1 MGIDLAGKNKIPT
14 TACRRQCNHALP
26 SARLIAAAVAVM
38 FPAMGMSAQERLDWL
53 RLARSGGIGPVTIRD
68 LIAFYGTATKALEAL
83 PDLVRRGGGVRPVR
97 ICARQDAEREIEAL
111 AKRGARL
118 IARPDPDYPEALAA
132 LEDAPPVITVKGRA
146 ELLQPEKIALVG
158 ARNASANGRRIASDL
173 AAGLAQAGAVVV
185 SGMARGIDTA
195 AHLGALNAGSDSGG
209 TIAVVAGGID
219 VLYPP
224 ENGALFERLGAEGL
238 MVAESPPG
246 TEPVARHFPRRNRI
260 ISGLSRAVVVVEAAL
275 KSGSL
280 ITARYALDQGREV
293 MAVPGSPLDP
303 RCRGANRL
311 IREGARLVEDFA
323 QVLESLDGLAGLN
336 LKFHEN
342 LNFNQQVSEIDTFSE
357 ADRVREDVLSLLGPS
372 PVMVDELVRQC
383 HCSPPVLG
391 MVLLELDLA
400 GRLERHPGN
409 RVSLL
414 MQAA

>member
-1 MGIDLAGKNKIPT
+1 MTG
-14 TACRRQCNHALP
+14 TACEEEQ
-26 SARLIAAAVAVM
+26 
-38 FPAMGMSAQERLDWL
+38 LDWL

-68 LIAFYGTATKALEAL
+68 LIAYFGTATKALEAL
-83 PDLVRRGGGVRPVR
+83 PDLARRGGKARPVR
-97 ICARQDAEREIEAL
+97 ICPRVAAEQEIATLARI
-111 AKRGARL
+111 GARL

-132 LEDAPPVITVKGRA
+132 LEDAPPVIAVKGRT
-146 ELLQPEKIALVG
+146 ELLRPTKVALVG
-158 ARNASANGRRIASDL
+158 ARNASANGRRIAREMGTDL
-173 AAGLAQAGAVVV
+173 ARAGMVVV

-195 AHLGALNAGSDSGG
+195 AHLGALEASANQGG

-224 ENGALFERLGAEGL
+224 ENAALFDRLGSESL
-238 MVAESPPG
+238 IVAEAAPG
-246 TEPVARHFPRRNRI
+246 TEPIARHFPRRNRI
-260 ISGLSRAVVVVEAAL
+260 ISGLSLAVVVIEAAL

-311 IREGARLVEDFA
+311 IRDGAHLVEDFE
-323 QVLESLDGLAGLN
+323 QVLESLDGFAAPQ

-342 LNFNQQVSEIDTFSE
+342 LNFDHQPAEINTLNE
-357 ADRVREDVLSLLGPS
+357 ADRVREDVLSLLGAS

>member
-1 MGIDLAGKNKIPT
+1 MGIGDN
-14 TACRRQCNHALP
+14 
-26 SARLIAAAVAVM
+26 
-38 FPAMGMSAQERLDWL
+38 ERLDWL
-53 RLARSGGIGPVTIRD
+53 RLARSSGIGPVTIRD
-68 LIAFYGTATKALEAL
+68 LIAYFGTAAKALDAL
-83 PDLVRRGGGVRPVR
+83 PDLARRGGGRRPVR
-97 ICARQDAEREIEAL
+97 LASRQEAERELETL
-111 AKRGARL
+111 AKCRARL
-118 IARPDPDYPEALAA
+118 IARPEPDYPEALAA
-132 LEDAPPVITVKGRA
+132 LEDAPPVIAVKGRA
-146 ELLQPEKIALVG
+146 ELLKPDKIGLVG
-158 ARNASANGRRIASDL
+158 ARNASANGRRIAADMAS
-173 AAGLAQAGAVVV
+173 GLARSGAVVV

-195 AHLGALNAGSDSGG
+195 AHFGALDAPGRSGAETGG

-224 ENGALFERLGAEGL
+224 ENAVLFERLGTEGL
-238 MVAESPPG
+238 VVAESPPG
-246 TEPVARHFPRRNRI
+246 TEPIARHFPRRNRI

-275 KSGSL
+275 RSGSL

-311 IREGARLVEDFA
+311 IREGARLVEDFE
-323 QVLESLDGLAGLN
+323 QVLESLDGLTGPN

-342 LNFNQQVSEIDTFSE
+342 LRFDTQIPEINTLSE
-357 ADRVREDVLSLLGPS
+357 ADRVRDEVLSLLGPS

>member
-1 MGIDLAGKNKIPT
+1 MGSGE
-14 TACRRQCNHALP
+14 
-26 SARLIAAAVAVM
+26 
-38 FPAMGMSAQERLDWL
+38 QERLDWL
-53 RLARSGGIGPVTIRD
+53 RLARSRGIGPVTIRD
-68 LIAFYGTATKALEAL
+68 LIAYYGTAAKAVEAL
-83 PDLVRRGGGVRPVR
+83 PDLARRGGGSRPVR
-97 ICARQDAEREIEAL
+97 LCQKSEAEREIEAL
-111 AKRGARL
+111 GKLGARL
-118 IARPDPDYPEALAA
+118 IARPDPDYPPALAA
-132 LEDAPPVITVKGRA
+132 IEDAPPVITVKGRA
-146 ELLQPEKIALVG
+146 ELLTLPQIALVG
-158 ARNASANGRRIASDL
+158 ARNASANGRRIAANMAS
-173 AAGLAQAGAVVV
+173 GLARAGAVAV

-195 AHLGALNAGSDSGG
+195 AHLGALNAGAPGG

-224 ENGALFERLGAEGL
+224 ENGALFERLGVEGL
-238 MVAESPPG
+238 VVAESPPG

-275 KSGSL
+275 RSGSL
-280 ITARYALDQGREV
+280 ITARCALDQGREV

-311 IREGARLVEDFA
+311 IREGARLVEDFE
-323 QVLESLDGLAGLN
+323 QVLESLDGLSGPGLR
-336 LKFHEN
+336 FHEN
-342 LNFNQQVSEIDTFSE
+342 LRFDDQAAEIDTLSE
-357 ADRVREDVLSLLGPS
+357 SDRVRDEVLSLLGPS

>member
-1 MGIDLAGKNKIPT
+1 V
-14 TACRRQCNHALP
+14 
-26 SARLIAAAVAVM
+26 RLC
-38 FPAMGMSAQERLDWL
+38 PKPE
-53 RLARSGGIGPVTIRD
+53 
-68 LIAFYGTATKALEAL
+68 
-83 PDLVRRGGGVRPVR
+83 
-97 ICARQDAEREIEAL
+97 AEREIETL

-118 IARPDPDYPEALAA
+118 IARPESEYPEALAA
-132 LEDAPPVITVKGRA
+132 LEDAPPVIAVRGRA
-146 ELLQPEKIALVG
+146 ELLVRPKIALVG
-158 ARNASANGRRIASDL
+158 ARNASANGRRIAADL
-173 AAGLAQAGAVVV
+173 AAGLARSGTVVV

-195 AHLGALNAGSDSGG
+195 AHRGALDAQSETGG

-224 ENGALFERLGAEGL
+224 ENGALFERLGTEGL
-238 MVAESPPG
+238 IVAEAAPG
-246 TEPVARHFPRRNRI
+246 TEPAARHFPRRNRI

-311 IREGARLVEDFA
+311 IRDGARLVEDFE
-323 QVLESLDGLAGLN
+323 QVLESLDGLTGPDLR
-336 LKFHEN
+336 FHEN
-342 LNFNQQVSEIDTFSE
+342 LKFDHQVSEINTLSE
-357 ADRVREDVLSLLGPS
+357 ADRVRDEVLSLLGPS

>member
-1 MGIDLAGKNKIPT
+1 MGISD
-14 TACRRQCNHALP
+14 
-26 SARLIAAAVAVM
+26 
-38 FPAMGMSAQERLDWL
+38 QERLDWL
-53 RLARSGGIGPVTIRD
+53 RLARSSGIGPVTVRD
-68 LIAFYGTATKALEAL
+68 LIGYYGTAAKALDAL
-83 PDLVRRGGGVRPVR
+83 PDLARRGGGSRPVR
-97 ICARQDAEREIEAL
+97 LCPKPEAEREIETL

-118 IARPDPDYPEALAA
+118 IARPESEYPEALAA
-132 LEDAPPVITVKGRA
+132 LEDAPPVIAVRGRA
-146 ELLQPEKIALVG
+146 ELLVRPKIALVG
-158 ARNASANGRRIASDL
+158 ARNASANGRRIAADL
-173 AAGLAQAGAVVV
+173 AAGLARSGTVVV

-195 AHLGALNAGSDSGG
+195 AHRGALDAQSETGG

-238 MVAESPPG
+238 IVAEAAPG
-246 TEPVARHFPRRNRI
+246 TEPAARHFPRRNRI

-311 IREGARLVEDFA
+311 IRDGARLVEDFE
-323 QVLESLDGLAGLN
+323 QVLESLDGLTGPDLR
-336 LKFHEN
+336 FHEN
-342 LNFNQQVSEIDTFSE
+342 LKFDHQVSEINTLSE
-357 ADRVREDVLSLLGPS
+357 ADRVRDEVLSLLGPS

>member
-1 MGIDLAGKNKIPT
+1 MGNANNLG
-14 TACRRQCNHALP
+14 
-26 SARLIAAAVAVM
+26 
-38 FPAMGMSAQERLDWL
+38 AQERLAWL
-53 RLARSGGIGPVTIRD
+53 RLARSSGIGPVTIRD
-68 LIAFYGTATKALEAL
+68 LVAYCGTATKAVEAL
-83 PDLVRRGGGVRPVR
+83 PELARRGGGARPVR
-97 ICARQDAEREIEAL
+97 ICTKSEAERELESL
-111 AKRGARL
+111 AKLGARL
-118 IARPDPDYPEALAA
+118 IARPDADYPEALAA

-146 ELLQPEKIALVG
+146 NLLDPNKIALVG

-173 AAGLAQAGAVVV
+173 AAGLAQAGAIVV

-195 AHLGALNAGSDSGG
+195 AHLGALNAGPGAGG

-238 MVAESPPG
+238 IVAESPPG

-311 IREGARLVEDFA
+311 IRDGARLVEDFA

-342 LNFNQQVSEIDTFSE
+342 LNFSEQAAEIASFNDT
-357 ADRVREDVLSLLGPS
+357 DRVRDEVLSLLGPS

>member
-1 MGIDLAGKNKIPT
+1 MGISEK
-14 TACRRQCNHALP
+14 
-26 SARLIAAAVAVM
+26 
-38 FPAMGMSAQERLDWL
+38 ERLDWL
-53 RLARSGGIGPVTIRD
+53 RLARSQGIGPVTIRD
-68 LIAFYGTATKALEAL
+68 LIDHFGTAAKALDAL
-83 PDLVRRGGGVRPVR
+83 PDLVRRGGGSRPIR
-97 ICARQDAEREIEAL
+97 ICTAADAMREIEAL
-111 AKRGARL
+111 EKRGARL
-118 IARPDPDYPEALAA
+118 IVRSEPDYPEALAA
-132 LEDAPPVITVKGRA
+132 LEDAPPVITLKGRA
-146 ELLQPEKIALVG
+146 ELLKPIQIALVG
-158 ARNASANGRRIASDL
+158 ARNASANGRKIAADM
-173 AAGLAQAGAVVV
+173 AAGLAGSGVTMV

-195 AHLGALNAGSDSGG
+195 AHLGALNTRSERGG
-209 TIAVVAGGID
+209 TVAVVAGGID

-224 ENGALFERLGAEGL
+224 ENAALFERLGTEGL
-238 MVAESPPG
+238 LLAESALG

-311 IREGARLVEDFA
+311 IRDGARLVEDFT
-323 QVLESLDGLAGLN
+323 QVLESLDGLTRPD
-336 LKFHEN
+336 LKFHES
-342 LNFNQQVSEIDTFSE
+342 LKFSHQATEINTLSE
-357 ADRVREDVLSLLGPS
+357 ADKVRDDVLSLLGPS

-391 MVLLELDLA
+391 MILLELDLA